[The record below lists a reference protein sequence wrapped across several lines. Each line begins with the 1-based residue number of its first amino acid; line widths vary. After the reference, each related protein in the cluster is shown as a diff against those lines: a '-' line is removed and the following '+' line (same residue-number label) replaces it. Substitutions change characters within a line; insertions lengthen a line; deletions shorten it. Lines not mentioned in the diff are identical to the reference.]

1 MKPRKESG
9 PKLQHFEL
17 SEKNTKL
24 RWILVV
30 VLLAVAS
37 VALVSCL
44 MTALSTQP
52 GWQSVEVI
60 SSELNCGDD
69 FVLYYDF
76 GAAEMSPTAESKQL
90 TQLYSSALEKAYV
103 LFRGVD
109 PDEAVGNLSHINA
122 NVNTAV
128 TVDPALYAALSQ
140 VQQQGSRLIYLAPVY
155 AEYGRIFRSITPD
168 EAVAY
173 DPAQNPEQLE
183 YLQSIAAYAAD
194 PEMVELELL
203 GQNQVRLR
211 VSDDYAAFADANE
224 LETFV
229 DFGWLTNAFVAD
241 YLGEVLEDNGFT
253 NGYLSSFDGF
263 TRNLDTRGST
273 YSLNIFDRYKDSI
286 YLPAVM
292 QYQSPAAIV
301 YLRNYPMSEKDAV
314 QYYSFPDSHIV
325 TPYVRLEDARYE
337 TATDNLVSWSKSDG
351 CGQVALQMAEVF
363 MQKELD
369 VDGLCALMSNGTYSI
384 WFQDTTLYCNDPA
397 LDLQMQ
403 QTDGVS
409 YTKQTVIAN

>member
-1 MKPRKESG
+1 MKPKKESG
-9 PKLQHFEL
+9 PKLQRFEL
-17 SEKNTKL
+17 SEKNAKL

-44 MTALSTQP
+44 TTALGTEA

-60 SSELNCGDD
+60 SSELHCGDD
-69 FVLYYDF
+69 FVLRYDF
-76 GAAEMSPTAESKQL
+76 GAAGMSATAENKQL
-90 TQLYSSALEKAYV
+90 TQLYSTAVERAYV

-122 NVNTAV
+122 NINTVV
-128 TVDPALYAALSQ
+128 TVDPALYAAFSQ
-140 VQQQGSRLIYLAPVY
+140 VQQQGSRLLYLGPVY
-155 AEYGRIFRSITPD
+155 AEYGRIFRSMTQD
-168 EAVAY
+168 EAITY
-173 DPAQNPEQLE
+173 DPVQNPEQLE
-183 YLQSIAAYAAD
+183 HLQSIAAYAAD

-203 GQNQVRLR
+203 GQNQVRLT
-211 VSDDYAAFADANE
+211 VAAEYASFAKANE
-224 LETFV
+224 LEAFV

-241 YLGEVLEDNGFT
+241 YLAAALEENGFT

-263 TRNLDTRGST
+263 TRNLDTRGSS
-273 YSLNIFDRYKDSI
+273 YSLNIFDRYEDSI

-314 QYYSFPDSHIV
+314 LYYSFPDSHIV

-351 CGQVALQMAEVF
+351 CGQVALQIAEVF
-363 MQKELD
+363 LQKELD
-369 VDGLCALMSNGTYSI
+369 ANALNGLVSDGIYSI

-397 LDLQMQ
+397 LTLQIQ
-403 QTDGVS
+403 QTEGVS
-409 YTKQTVIAN
+409 YTHQAVIAN